1 MTYPQSGPNYG
12 QSDSGQGQQYGAGQY
27 GQPQY
32 GATPQ
37 YGSDQYGSAPYGQ
50 QQQYGAGGQQYGTGA
65 QQQYGSAQQYGQQ
78 QYGQQYGESPQYQ
91 APKPPSQGLP
101 ANTGQIL
108 SLVVGALGVVMLF
121 CGFLA
126 GYKVDGEYISRSVK
140 LFETGFVAPY
150 SLFVVAG
157 VLGLLTLLAGA
168 GKQVVAGITALS
180 LVAAIVTIFQFA
192 TNDGNGVGAI
202 LLMVFSILGTLAAAV
217 WLLVECGQIKTAPA
231 GAAASAD
238 SAAATSA
245 AATSAAS
252 TSAAGAAG
260 YSYGDQGASG
270 QAPSGQAPSG
280 QAPSGQAPYGQSSG
294 AHAAPSYGDSSSSY
308 GSGATGSSYGATPSY
323 QPPADADATTFASS
337 PSGSETS
344 VLGGGGDGSETTVF
358 GTADRA
364 DNSEGGQGS
373 DSAK

>member
-157 VLGLLTLLAGA
+157 VLALLTLLAGA

-260 YSYGDQGASG
+260 YSYGDHGA
-270 QAPSGQAPSG
+270 SG

-323 QPPADADATTFASS
+323 QPPANADATTFASS
-337 PSGSETS
+337 PAAPEAPSGSETS

-364 DNSEGGQGS
+364 DHSEGGQGS